1 MYIQE
6 LSCLI
11 FEISTE
17 SQPGGGVGGLCGVGG
32 GGHSLGLRGAAQE
45 TEAGHRGSEPLP
57 LVPGEGRVVMRDA
70 GLQR

>member
-17 SQPGGGVGGLCGVGG
+17 PQPGGGVRGVCGVGG
-32 GGHSLGLRGAAQE
+32 GGHSLGLRGATQE
-45 TEAGHRGSEPLP
+45 TEAGDRGSEPLP
-57 LVPGEGRVVMRDA
+57 LVPGEGRVVMRVSER
-70 GLQR
+70 G